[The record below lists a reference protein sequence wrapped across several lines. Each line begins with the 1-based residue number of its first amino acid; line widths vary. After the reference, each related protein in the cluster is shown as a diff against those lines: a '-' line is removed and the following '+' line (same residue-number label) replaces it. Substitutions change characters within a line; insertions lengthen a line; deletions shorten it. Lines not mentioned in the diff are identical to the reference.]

1 MMKKMTIMA
10 VLFFG
15 VFTSTT
21 QAQQSINAA
30 GGNAQGSGGS
40 VSYTIGQ
47 IDYTCY
53 EGFGGT
59 VNQGVQQLNEIS
71 EYLAVNLPE
80 IKLEMVVYPNPTA
93 DLVNLKIENYET
105 GFLSYALFDMQ
116 GRQIATNTI
125 TQNETQIQ
133 MKHLASAIYLLSV
146 FDKNKLL
153 KTFKII
159 KKNN

>member
-1 MMKKMTIMA
+1 MMKKMTMMA
-10 VLFFG
+10 LLIFG
-15 VFTSTT
+15 VFTSTA

-30 GGNAQGSGGS
+30 GGDAQGSGGS

-53 EGFGGT
+53 EGLGGT
-59 VNQGVQQLNEIS
+59 VNQGVQQLNELS
-71 EYLAVNLPE
+71 EYLEINFPE
-80 IKLEMVVYPNPTA
+80 IKLEMVIYPNPTT
-93 DLVNLKIENYET
+93 DLVNLKIENDKTEY
-105 GFLSYALFDMQ
+105 LSYALFDMQ
-116 GRQIATNTI
+116 GRQVATNTI